1 MPAFHVFSLGAAL
14 TRGLVSL
21 LAAGVATVVVAL
33 LHRGD
38 ALALAYEPEE

>member
-1 MPAFHVFSLGAAL
+1 MPAFRGISFGAAL
-14 TRGLVSL
+14 TRGPVSL

-38 ALALAYEPEE
+38 ALAFAHEPEE